1 MFGWLFGRKKLKD
14 VLNET
19 RKVRVS
25 GITFTIRKVNLLD
38 YLAGSKVLIQAYD
51 THKTAG
57 AKIAGVQVSDDKIK
71 RHYADILVAGVVD
84 PKLTHKKENESD
96 PAILVDDL
104 FPNWGLVEELY
115 AEIMAFTY
123 GKKKF
128 RQAMLAAKGSSKLTL
143 SRDGTE

>member
-1 MFGWLFGRKKLKD
+1 MFGWLFGKKLND

-19 RKVRVS
+19 KVVKIS
-25 GITFTIRKVNLLD
+25 GVRFVIRKVNLLD

-57 AKIAGVQVSDDKIK
+57 AKLAGLSIPEDKVK
-71 RHYADILVAGVVD
+71 RHYADILVAGVVE
-84 PKLTHKKENESD
+84 PKLSHVKEEGTTF
-96 PAILVDDL
+96 VDDM
-104 FPNWGLVEELY
+104 FPNWEMVETLY

-128 RQAMLAAKGSSKLTL
+128 RQAILAAKSSSKST
-143 SRDGTE
+143 SSPDGTA

>member
-57 AKIAGVQVSDDKIK
+57 AKVAGVQVSDDKIK
-71 RHYADILVAGVVD
+71 RHYADILVAGVVE
-84 PKLTHKKENESD
+84 PKLTHKKEDEND
-96 PAILVDDL
+96 PAILVGDL
-104 FPNWGLVEELY
+104 FPNWDMIENLY

-128 RQAMLAAKGSSKLTL
+128 RQAILAAKSSSKLTPL
-143 SRDGTE
+143 QDGTE

>member
-1 MFGWLFGRKKLKD
+1 MFGWLFGRKKLTD

-19 RKVRVS
+19 RKIRVS

-38 YLAGSKVLIQAYD
+38 YLAGSKVLIQAFD

-57 AKIAGVQVSDDKIK
+57 AKVAGVQVSDDKIK

-84 PKLTHKKENESD
+84 PKLTHKKEDEND

-104 FPNWGLVEELY
+104 FPNWDLVEKLY

-128 RQAMLAAKGSSKLTL
+128 RQAISAAKSSLKSTR
-143 SRDGTE
+143 SQDDTA